1 MLRKVTT
8 NLIPGL
14 RKSGNPIP
22 TPLRRRIFPRNTI
35 LLRITRRALIVAAI
49 AVAKT
54 TAVAVI
60 VAEVD
65 AGAAE
70 ADAIVADARRV
81 RAAEICLPR
90 NMLRRKAVNLGVTIR
105 VATITAAA
113 TKEATKLGVA
123 SRVDSNLG
131 VPSSTV
137 LTIVA
142 PRIPAQPA
150 SRLPRMLPR
159 MQRKNR
165 FFFPASLWRS
175 IAASLSPRLLRPLPS
190 RNHTSRS
197 PKSKRQP
204 PVHQAD

>member
-1 MLRKVTT
+1 M
-8 NLIPGL
+8 P
-14 RKSGNPIP
+14 KSDNPIP
-22 TPLRRRIFPRNTI
+22 TPLRRRIFRRNTI
-35 LLRITRRALIVAAI
+35 LLRITRHALIA
-49 AVAKT
+49 
-54 TAVAVI
+54 AVI

-70 ADAIVADARRV
+70 ADAIVAVARKVRV
-81 RAAEICLPR
+81 AGICPPR
-90 NMLRRKAVNLGVTIR
+90 NMLRRKAVNLAGTIR

-131 VPSSTV
+131 VPSSAV

-150 SRLPRMLPR
+150 PRLPRMLPR
-159 MQRKNR
+159 RQRKNR

-175 IAASLSPRLLRPLPS
+175 IAVSLSPRLRRRLS
-190 RNHTSRS
+190 SSNHTSRS
-197 PKSKRQP
+197 LKLKRQP